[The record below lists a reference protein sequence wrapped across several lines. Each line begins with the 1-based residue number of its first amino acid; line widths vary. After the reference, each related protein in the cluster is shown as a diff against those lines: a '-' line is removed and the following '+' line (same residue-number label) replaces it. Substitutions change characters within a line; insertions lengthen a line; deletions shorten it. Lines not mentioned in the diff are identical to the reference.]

1 MPLRAF
7 DPVNTP
13 LCVTV
18 FRARASPGT
27 RHPPAWHNTGSRPRV
42 YMDGGVSADNT
53 RALMQFLTAS
63 ITTSTCAD
71 ASAESTPG
79 CGAWIKRQERDFEDI
94 RTFIESIEPPLF
106 PRSSDPA
113 SPQYVDDAK
122 AAHGEQLF
130 HCKNL
135 FG

>member
-13 LCVTV
+13 LCVN
-18 FRARASPGT
+18 ASPAPASPGAQA
-27 RHPPAWHNTGSRPRV
+27 PPAWHNTGSRPRV

-63 ITTSTCAD
+63 ITTSTCSD

-79 CGAWIKRQERDFEDI
+79 CGAWIKTQERDFEDI

-113 SPQYVDDAK
+113 SPQ
-122 AAHGEQLF
+122 
-130 HCKNL
+130 
-135 FG
+135 